1 MKTVAGIPISI
12 SLLFKVVNWLLTF
25 PSLLGYSIFSLLF
38 TCTARRVHA
47 LGLYEREVYTCSSNC
62 RETKRRG
69 LRLTWTWHKLQKLEL
84 IEIRKAKVHFHIWN
98 KEDEANQNPPYIKI
112 YQSASGDWRQRSQKT
127 RSIINSRNSY
137 NKCDW
142 KPCTLLARAATPLKY
157 AYARKVF
164 SSQCFKVMAKFSRNF
179 FRD

>member
-62 RETKRRG
+62 RETK
-69 LRLTWTWHKLQKLEL
+69 TQVA
-84 IEIRKAKVHFHIWN
+84 EIRTDWNSQGEGIHFHIWN
-98 KEDEANQNPPYIKI
+98 KEDEANQRPTLHKSISQLQEIDDNVAKNKEHNK
-112 YQSASGDWRQRSQKT
+112 QSKQLQQMWLKT
-127 RSIINSRNSY
+127 LYPSCKSCYSIEVCKR
-137 NKCDW
+137 
-142 KPCTLLARAATPLKY
+142 
-157 AYARKVF
+157 
-164 SSQCFKVMAKFSRNF
+164 
-179 FRD
+179 